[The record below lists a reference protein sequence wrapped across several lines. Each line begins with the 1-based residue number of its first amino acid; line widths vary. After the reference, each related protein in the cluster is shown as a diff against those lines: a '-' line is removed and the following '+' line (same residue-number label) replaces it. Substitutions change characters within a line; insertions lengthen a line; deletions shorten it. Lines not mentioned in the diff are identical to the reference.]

1 MANKRGKTV
10 DTTFLSLDTAE
21 RRGFLHR
28 DYIAHCLRWSHI
40 MRRLSEGKA
49 YAEATILDVGCG
61 RELPMAKTLYSS
73 RYIPKRYIGLDVGP
87 ILDEAIEVFH
97 SGKFPLEVYEK
108 TDVCDATE
116 EFSDQVDIIVCLE
129 VLEHVEPEHML
140 RMLDSFREMLKKG
153 GRAFIST
160 PCWDVKTC
168 ADNHVNE
175 MRHDTLG
182 AVFEREGWM
191 IEAVHGTFASI
202 KDYKDEFTPAQ
213 LEIFER
219 LRSYYDTNYLAT
231 IFAPMFPRQSRN
243 CIWEIVDSGKNPE
256 LVESYECRYPDI
268 FEVEE
273 PWGSSE
279 HWKELAR

>member
-21 RRGFLHR
+21 KRGFLHR

-73 RYIPKRYIGLDVGP
+73 RYIPKRYIGIDVGP
-87 ILDEAIEVFH
+87 ILDEAIQVFH

-108 TDVCDATE
+108 TDICEATD
-116 EFSDQVDIIVCLE
+116 EFANQVDIIVCLE
-129 VLEHVEPEHML
+129 VLEHVEPSHML

-219 LRSYYDTNYLAT
+219 LRGYYDTNYLAT

-256 LVESYECRYPDI
+256 LVESYECRYPDLS
-268 FEVEE
+268 EVAE

-279 HWKELAR
+279 NWKELAR